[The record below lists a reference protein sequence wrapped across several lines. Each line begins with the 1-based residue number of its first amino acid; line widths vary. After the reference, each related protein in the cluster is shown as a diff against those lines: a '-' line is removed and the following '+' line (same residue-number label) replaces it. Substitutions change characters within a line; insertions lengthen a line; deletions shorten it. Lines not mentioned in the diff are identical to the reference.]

1 MENKMKKNRVFLL
14 LLAAVSLVLLLG
26 SCNEAERNRVKLVG
40 TWEGDGTLDLMG
52 MEMELGEELPFD
64 VVEILHFAA
73 DGRGYMGDGEKRME
87 FTYDLTDDTLSFRFP
102 DIGMGLVYKLTNDIL
117 TVSGSEFRRIA

>member
-1 MENKMKKNRVFLL
+1 MKKNRIFALILVAMTVIFLL
-14 LLAAVSLVLLLG
+14 V
-26 SCNEAERNRVKLVG
+26 SCNPTDKNRANLVG
-40 TWEGDGTLDLMG
+40 TWEGDGTLDLMA

-73 DGRGYMGDGEKRME
+73 DGSGYMGDGEKRIE

-102 DIGMGLVYKLTNDIL
+102 DIGMGLAYKFTDDIL